1 MNSRNQT
8 VTIRDVAIPVRL
20 PAFSRCMG
28 LMEDLRGLAEA
39 GDSALPKMNAMLAE
53 FLIDCPQGEEAFD
66 YLLDLG
72 LSLAEAAQVQ
82 EAVIRLVM
90 GRLGVLGEAEEVA
103 KN

>member
-1 MNSRNQT
+1 
-8 VTIRDVAIPVRL
+8 
-20 PAFSRCMG
+20 
-28 LMEDLRGLAEA
+28 
-39 GDSALPKMNAMLAE
+39 
-53 FLIDCPQGEEAFD
+53 
-66 YLLDLG
+66 LG